1 MAQRLMKLLDRFN
14 EAGVIF
20 SLTVMMVSVL
30 IQVFARF
37 FLDSAPS
44 WTEEMAR
51 IFFVFSVAFGAG
63 LAVKEGAYIFLDS
76 VIHWFNPGMRSMINT
91 TGKLI
96 VLLVAIVMLAYSF
109 KFVAIGTLETS
120 PAMNINMGYVFTSMP
135 IMAGMISVYTLLSIK
150 HKDKSPA

>member
-1 MAQRLMKLLDRFN
+1 MASKVLKLLDRFN
-14 EAGVIF
+14 EAGIIL
-20 SLTVMMVSVL
+20 SLSVMMISVL

-76 VIHWFNPGMRSMINT
+76 LIHWLKPGLRSILAIA
-91 TGKLI
+91 GKVTVILT
-96 VLLVAIVMLAYSF
+96 AIVMLVYSF
-109 KFVAIGTLETS
+109 NFVAIGMLETS

-135 IMAGMISVYTLLSIK
+135 IMAAMIGAYTILSFK
-150 HKDKSPA
+150 KNDKELS